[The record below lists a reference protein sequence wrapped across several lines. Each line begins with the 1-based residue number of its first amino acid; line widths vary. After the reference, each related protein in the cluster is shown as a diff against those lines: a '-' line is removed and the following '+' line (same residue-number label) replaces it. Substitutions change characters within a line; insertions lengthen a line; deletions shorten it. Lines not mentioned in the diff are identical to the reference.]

1 LKIAGKGTPMAAKEL
16 TSWDILREPNRILQ
30 EDDYSSWLEL
40 LIYLLTWGV
49 EVGLLFVIALTY
61 LRR

>member
-1 LKIAGKGTPMAAKEL
+1 VNIAGKGTTMTAKEL
-16 TSWDILREPNRILQ
+16 TSWDILREPNRIFL
-30 EDDYSSWLEL
+30 EDDYKSRMEL

-49 EVGLLFVIALTY
+49 EVGLLFVIALTF